1 MQYEVDKWDIDENSD
16 IFKPL
21 NKKNKKDIEGTR
33 EYCDEHEF
41 LYGNHTCEPIWE
53 EKTGNLKKYEI
64 LVHTTK
70 TKKRKFN
77 KRYFREMSM
86 FFRLKNNQQQQ

>member
-41 LYGNHTCEPIWE
+41 LYGTHTCKPIWE
-53 EKTGNLKKYEI
+53 RGTGNLKKYEVV
-64 LVHTTK
+64 VHHSK
-70 TKKRKFN
+70 KDKIKFVKNRKKR
-77 KRYFREMSM
+77 
-86 FFRLKNNQQQQ
+86 

>member
-64 LVHTTK
+64 LVHTSK
-70 TKKRKFN
+70 KEKRKFVELRDGKKRK
-77 KRYFREMSM
+77 K
-86 FFRLKNNQQQQ
+86 KKKK